1 MKTMHAWTG
10 LMAMAGA
17 LAATAALAQ
26 NPAANANT
34 VTVSGCVQRATATS
48 NDTGSRAGTMMTD
61 TRFVLAGA
69 SARSSTAAAPTGTSG
84 STAAAAHEHR
94 LDDANS
100 DQIAAHVGHKV
111 EITGTIEDHGAAATS
126 ADSAAASSPKLK
138 VDSVK
143 MIASSCSE

>member
-1 MKTMHAWTG
+1 MKTMYAWTG

-17 LAATAALAQ
+17 LAGTAALAQ
-26 NPAANANT
+26 QPAPNANT
-34 VTVSGCVQRATATS
+34 VTVSGCVQRATSTS
-48 NDTGSRAGTMMTD
+48 NDTSSKSGAAMTN
-61 TRFVLAGA
+61 TRFVLASA
-69 SARSSTAAAPTGTSG
+69 SARPGTTPAPTGTSG
-84 STAAAAHEHR
+84 STAIASEYR

-111 EITGTIEDHGAAATS
+111 EITGTIEDRGTAATS
-126 ADSAAASSPKLK
+126 AASAASSSPKLK